1 MHAQEGGAA
10 AVIMPQLR
18 SAEGRVSGR
27 CTSSGGLERARGAQ
41 RRQAVLAL
49 YSALG
54 TGLSAAMAV
63 ADVNHMLAGGG
74 CARGGDVGGGCSSPE
89 RNRRVS
95 PEALRLVC
103 FSPE

>member
-10 AVIMPQLR
+10 AVIMPQVR
-18 SAEGRVSGR
+18 SSEGRVSGR

-41 RRQAVLAL
+41 RRQVVLSL

-54 TGLSAAMAV
+54 KGLSAAMAV

-74 CARGGDVGGGCSSPE
+74 CARGGDVGGGCL
-89 RNRRVS
+89 S